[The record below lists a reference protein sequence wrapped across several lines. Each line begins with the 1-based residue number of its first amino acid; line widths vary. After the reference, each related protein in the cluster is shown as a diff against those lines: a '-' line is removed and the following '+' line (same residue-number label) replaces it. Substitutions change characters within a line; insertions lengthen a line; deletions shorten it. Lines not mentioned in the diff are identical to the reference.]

1 MPMTHPCA
9 WPFPPGV
16 VCVSGDGLIH
26 EVMAGL
32 MTHAEPDAA
41 IKTPI
46 GIIPG
51 GSGNGV
57 AKSICW

>member
-1 MPMTHPCA
+1 MRVPFPMTHP
-9 WPFPPGV
+9 PGI

-32 MTHAEPDAA
+32 MKHAQPDAA

-57 AKSICW
+57 AKSMCW